1 MIDQI
6 ETNVYRLEIP
16 LPENPLRSINC
27 YLIKGH
33 KRFLLIDTGMN
44 RKECLEEICG
54 DLSRLNVDL
63 NHTDFFITHLHS
75 DHIGLISKLTTDH
88 SKIYFNRIE
97 ARRVKRMDFWKIA
110 RSASRVNGF
119 PEDEISRFLEE
130 HPVHR
135 YGPRVDIVFSLCFD
149 GDEIKIGDYALTCV
163 ETPGHSPGHMCLYD
177 ANKKIL
183 FSGDHLLGDI
193 TPNISALGRPNNENP
208 LGNYFKSLD
217 RIYPLDIDV
226 VLPGH
231 GNLFNNHR
239 QRIKEIKRHHQIR
252 VDEIISILENSHPLT
267 AYETASRMTWD
278 IHGNWANF
286 SVTQKWFATGEALAH
301 LIFLENK
308 GMVKRE
314 MLEGAWHYSRKLSR
328 HDKYGTGQ
336 VERHHPALKG
346 ERWLVEK
353 RIHSFG

>member
-6 ETNVYRLEIP
+6 ETNLYRLEIP

-44 RKECLEEICG
+44 RKECLEEMCR
-54 DLSRLNVDL
+54 DLNRLRVDL
-63 NHTDFFITHLHS
+63 NHTDFFITHLHA
-75 DHIGLISKLTTDH
+75 DHIGLVSTLATGN
-88 SKIYFNRIE
+88 SRIYFNSVE
-97 ARRVKRMDFWKIA
+97 AGHVKRLGFWKLV
-110 RSASRVNGF
+110 RPASLENGF

-130 HPVHR
+130 HPSHR
-135 YGPRVDIVFSLCFD
+135 YGPRADIVFSLRSD
-149 GDEIKIGDYALTCV
+149 GDEIKIGDYLLTCV
-163 ETPGHSPGHMCLYD
+163 ETPGHSPGHMCLFD
-177 ANKKIL
+177 ASKKIL

-193 TPNISALGRPNNENP
+193 TPNISALVILNNEDP

-252 VDEIISILENSHPLT
+252 LDEIISILENSRPFT

-278 IHGNWANF
+278 IHGKWANF
-286 SVTQKWFATGEALAH
+286 PVAQKWFATGEALSH
-301 LIFLENK
+301 LIFLKNK
-308 GMVKRE
+308 GMVNKE
-314 MLEGAWHYSRKLSR
+314 MFEGAWHYSRKSSR
-328 HDKYGTGQ
+328 RDKYETGQ
-336 VERHHPALKG
+336 VERHHLAL
-346 ERWLVEK
+346 
-353 RIHSFG
+353 